1 MKDLIK
7 QMTDIENSTKE
18 QLNEAASLTVNAET
32 GAEIADMIS
41 AMQGNAGMGKPVAA
55 DMPMP
60 MRHDIDKF
68 RAAVDDDPSIPG
80 RDDVDGDQDLQAGL
94 LGALG
99 GAAAGSMIPGA
110 GAALGG
116 IGAAGG
122 GALGALAGPA
132 GAKIGST
139 IGGALGR
146 AAPAAIGGMVGDKL
160 TGEEDVDEIT
170 KAQEKL
176 PPKLQKAIKD
186 KEEKEGKTDEWANSA
201 PGEEA
206 EDRGDMGDY
215 EDNIRDGD
223 DLHAKKNRKAIR
235 TVNPALENIKETL
248 YKALSEKKAKP
259 DYIDIDGDG
268 DKKEPMKKA
277 VKDKKSKKVGEAKEE
292 GKMPSKTH
300 IMKMCKDGKT
310 KAEICKMHPDCD
322 QAKLKT
328 MIDGCKKD
336 MKESVAEGKF
346 KKAGKDGD
354 GSFDESG
361 CVGEMKKLNASGCAK
376 HEMYNKVAEKYGCS
390 KGQFEKLYASNC
402 G

>member
-1 MKDLIK
+1 MQALIT
-7 QMTDIENSTKE
+7 QMTDIEHSNKE

-116 IGAAGG
+116 IGAGAG

-186 KEEKEGKTDEWANSA
+186 KEAKDGKTDEWANSA

-206 EDRGDMGDY
+206 SDRGDMGDY

-235 TVNPALENIKETL
+235 TVNPALEYIKDTL
-248 YKALSEKKAKP
+248 YKALAEKKAKP

-277 VKDKKSKKVGEAKEE
+277 VKDKKSKKVGEAKE
-292 GKMPSKTH
+292 
-300 IMKMCKDGKT
+300 
-310 KAEICKMHPDCD
+310 
-322 QAKLKT
+322 
-328 MIDGCKKD
+328 
-336 MKESVAEGKF
+336 EGKF